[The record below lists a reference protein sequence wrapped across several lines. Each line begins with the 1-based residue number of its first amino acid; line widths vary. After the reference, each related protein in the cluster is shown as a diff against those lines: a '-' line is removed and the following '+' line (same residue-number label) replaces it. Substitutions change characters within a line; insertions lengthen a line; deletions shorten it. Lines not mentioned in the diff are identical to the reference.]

1 MTREQMQAFAT
12 DYMIESARE
21 ADMVGVHEVAESS
34 PHAPDGTLTDDE
46 ASAILDLIT
55 EATVTI
61 EWPS

>member
-12 DYMIESARE
+12 DYMVEAARE
-21 ADMVGVHEVAESS
+21 VDMVGVHEVAESS
-34 PHAPDGTLTDDE
+34 PHAPGGTLTDVE
-46 ASAILDLIT
+46 AAQILDLIT